1 MATSKKTFA
10 KPAKPHSLER
20 MVKKII
26 ADPEFGKF
34 IHKHLVKAGKGH
46 AASAATLRAHFKPS
60 GAELKALKVTG
71 PKFAV
76 AMCTDP
82 SGGGSGGSG
91 NA

>member
-34 IHKHLVKAGKGH
+34 IHKHLVKAGKGNS
-46 AASAATLRAHFKPS
+46 ASAATLRAHFKHS
-60 GAELKALKVTG
+60 GGELKALNLKA
-71 PKFAV
+71 PKLAMV
-76 AMCTDP
+76 MCTDP
-82 SGGGSGGSG
+82 SGGSG